1 MKLTNI
7 EIKNFRGIK
16 NASVF
21 FPQESRIICLIGAG
35 DSGKSTLL
43 TAIEWALWPS
53 WSLIA
58 TDTDFYNC
66 DTTSP
71 IEIIVSITELP
82 RALMKEDKFGL
93 YLRDFVKV
101 CLGGDDEPTDN
112 GTTILT
118 IQLTID
124 DTLEPKWN
132 VITNRTDPK
141 PISQKDRRLLSF
153 GVVGFD
159 HEKDFQWG
167 RGSILQKYAVSREAL
182 HSAFTQA
189 MRVAVENT
197 SLEALDQMAP
207 TLKDVGKQYGVGFNG
222 EIHNRILMQNGSYS
236 TTVGVFDDKVPFAQ
250 RGLGSKRLLS
260 IGMNVN
266 AYENGTLVL
275 IDEVETGLEPYR
287 ISALINQFRSQFKD
301 QGQLIM
307 ATHSRSV
314 VCECGVSELCVVNSK
329 AGVLKIHQLDKIDD
343 IKGEVQGI
351 IRGEPDAFLCKR
363 IIVCEGKTEIGL
375 LRSLDKKLFLK
386 TGTRFAHYG
395 VGTALGGGGNKFFS
409 LACLLKTCGYDCC
422 ILMDSDI
429 DNEEAEKEE
438 VEKLGVK
445 VFSWEK
451 GNAIEEQL
459 FQDASIQCVEQLLAY
474 AVEIKGIQSVEA
486 HLNNEFK
493 DEAKE
498 YRIQDEA
505 IILSGN
511 ENGEVSIDVLRR
523 IGKVAKGK
531 FNKKKKQVEG
541 AWFKRIDRGQD
552 VGDIVFSSKDQL
564 EEGSYFKKIV
574 NGILKWVI
582 DHES

>member
-16 NASVF
+16 HASVF
-21 FPQESRIICLIGAG
+21 FPLDTRIVCMIGAG

-43 TAIEWALWPS
+43 TAIEWSLWPS

-66 DTTSP
+66 DTTTP
-71 IEIIVSITELP
+71 IEITVSITELP
-82 RALMKEDKFGL
+82 KAMIKEDKFGL
-93 YLRDFVKV
+93 YLRDYDKAKSQ
-101 CLGGDDEPTDN
+101 GDDEPTET

-141 PISQKDRRLLSF
+141 PVSQKDRRLLSF

-167 RGSILQKYAVSREAL
+167 RGSILQKYADSREAL
-182 HSAFTQA
+182 HTAFTQA
-189 MRVAVENT
+189 MREAVKNT
-197 SLEALDQMAP
+197 SLEELDQMAP
-207 TLKDVGKQYGVGFNG
+207 TLKEVGKQYGVGFKG
-222 EIHNRILMQNGSYS
+222 EIHNRLLMQNGSYS
-236 TTVGVFDDKVPFAQ
+236 TTVGVFDEKVPFAQ

-266 AYENGTLVL
+266 ACDDGTLVL
-275 IDEVETGLEPYR
+275 VDEVETGLEPYR
-287 ISALINQFRSQFKD
+287 ISALINQFRSQFKNH
-301 QGQLIM
+301 GQLIM
-307 ATHSRSV
+307 TTHSRSV
-314 VCECGVSELCVVNSK
+314 VCECGVDELCVVNNDS
-329 AGVLKIHQLDKIDD
+329 GELNVHQLNKVED

-351 IRGEPDAFLCKR
+351 IRGEPDAFLCKH

-375 LRSLDKKLFLK
+375 LRSLDEKIFTK

-395 VGTALGGGGNKFFS
+395 VGTALGGGGDKFFS
-409 LACLLKTCGYDCC
+409 LARLLKSCGYDCC

-429 DNEEAEKEE
+429 DSEESEKEE
-438 VEKLGVK
+438 VEKIGIK

-451 GNAIEEQL
+451 GNAIEEQI
-459 FQDASIQCVEQLLAY
+459 FKDASIQCAEQLLAY

-498 YRIQDEA
+498 YRVDDGTV
-505 IILSGN
+505 ILCGN
-511 ENGEVSIDVLRR
+511 DKGEVSIDVLGR

-531 FNKKKKQVEG
+531 LNKKKNQIEG

-552 VGDIVFSSKDQL
+552 VGNILFASNDQI
-564 EEGSYFKKIV
+564 EEGSYFKSIID
-574 NGILKWVI
+574 GILKWVTA
-582 DHES
+582 HES